1 MRILYGVQATGAG
14 HIARSRILLPELK
27 KVGIDVDFLFSG
39 GKKDEFFDMQV
50 FGNYAYRQGLTLSF
64 ADGKVQKLD
73 TILNSKAVGFFQD
86 IKKLD
91 LSAYDLLITDFE
103 PISAWAAKLR
113 HLPSV
118 GLSNQYTLVNK
129 ISTVKAPFGLA
140 FGMSTFAPADIYFGI
155 HWQKL
160 ASNVI
165 PPLTETLFSDEEIL
179 KTPQED
185 FNMVY
190 LANENL
196 NRVLEFVQNFTKEN
210 FVIYTPKVKRQSLLK
225 NAVLKPLSRK
235 GFLDDLLKSK
245 GVICNTGFGL
255 CTEAMQLG
263 KKILTKPLKGQFEQE
278 LNARVLE
285 NMHRASIIEDF
296 DLNQS
301 ALWFEQ
307 PDFKPKKFANSA
319 KKIAEWI
326 KNSCDLDAEVLVDQ
340 LWNREPKRNNQEVNL
355 SKSIGYI

>member
-27 KVGIDVDFLFSG
+27 KAGINVDFLFSG
-39 GKKDEFFDMQV
+39 GKKEDFFDMQI
-50 FGNYAYRQGLTLSF
+50 FGNYAYKQGLTLSF
-64 ADGKVQKLD
+64 ADGRVQKLD

-86 IKKLD
+86 IKNLD

-113 HLPSV
+113 HLPSI

-129 ISTVKAPFGLA
+129 ISTIKAPFALP
-140 FGMSTFAPADIYFGI
+140 FGMRAFAPADIYFGI
-155 HWQKL
+155 HWQQL

-165 PPLTETLFSDEEIL
+165 PPLTENLFSDEEITT
-179 KTPQED
+179 TPQEN
-185 FNMVY
+185 FNLVY

-196 NRVLEFVQNFTKEN
+196 NKVLEFVQNFDNEN
-210 FVIYTPKVKRQSLLK
+210 FVIYTSKVKRQSFFK
-225 NAVLKPLSRK
+225 NTILKPLSRS
-235 GFLDDLLKSK
+235 GFLNDLLKSK

-285 NMHRASIIEDF
+285 NMHRATIIEDF
-296 DLNQS
+296 DLNKS
-301 ALWFEQ
+301 ALWLEQ
-307 PDFKPKKFANSA
+307 PNFKPIKFAQSA

-326 KNSCDLDAEVLVDQ
+326 KNSCNLEAEVLVDQ
-340 LWNREPKRNNQEVNL
+340 LWNREPKRNNQEVN
-355 SKSIGYI
+355 SAKTIGYI